1 MRFPFAALFAVFFL
15 FLQTVLHAGAWTQ
28 KRGHFYTKFG
38 ILRFESAS
46 QYLLNRDRERLK
58 NNGRVTDFTV
68 YNYLEYG
75 LFEDLTLIANIPAKR
90 AKFSCAVENCDDVS
104 SGLADVIFGMRY
116 KLSDGAW
123 IVSIQ
128 SDVKIATNYER
139 DEKKLGNAPP
149 LGDGQTDF
157 DFILLVGRS
166 LFNYRGYINLEA
178 GYRTREGEPVDE
190 VPFSF
195 EMGITLTRHYVLL
208 GRLYGV
214 RSISED
220 DNQDNFTF
228 VDGKVQNFV
237 GTGALEDYVKAQ
249 AQLIY
254 KIHPNI
260 DLSFEVDQVLT
271 GRNTSHATT
280 VGFGMAFHK

>member
-1 MRFPFAALFAVFFL
+1 LYSAFG
-15 FLQTVLHAGAWTQ
+15 LH
-28 KRGHFYTKFG
+28 
-38 ILRFESAS
+38 LRQNTRTGLGTTAS
-46 QYLLNRDRERLK
+46 K
-58 NNGRVTDFTV
+58 
-68 YNYLEYG
+68 
-75 LFEDLTLIANIPAKR
+75 
-90 AKFSCAVENCDDVS
+90 
-104 SGLADVIFGMRY
+104 
-116 KLSDGAW
+116 
-123 IVSIQ
+123 
-128 SDVKIATNYER
+128 
-139 DEKKLGNAPP
+139 
-149 LGDGQTDF
+149 GD
-157 DFILLVGRS
+157 
-166 LFNYRGYINLEA
+166 YRGYINLEA

-220 DNQDNFTF
+220 DNQDNFTI

>member
-1 MRFPFAALFAVFFL
+1 LYSAFG
-15 FLQTVLHAGAWTQ
+15 LH
-28 KRGHFYTKFG
+28 
-38 ILRFESAS
+38 LRQNTRTGLGTTAK
-46 QYLLNRDRERLK
+46 QGRLPLLHQSGGRL
-58 NNGRVTDFTV
+58 
-68 YNYLEYG
+68 
-75 LFEDLTLIANIPAKR
+75 P
-90 AKFSCAVENCDDVS
+90 
-104 SGLADVIFGMRY
+104 
-116 KLSDGAW
+116 
-123 IVSIQ
+123 
-128 SDVKIATNYER
+128 YE
-139 DEKKLGNAPP
+139 
-149 LGDGQTDF
+149 
-157 DFILLVGRS
+157 
-166 LFNYRGYINLEA
+166 
-178 GYRTREGEPVDE
+178 EGEPVDE

-220 DNQDNFTF
+220 DNQNNFTI